1 MHQNESDLGTKGG
14 YVLRLYYLIIF
25 SELKIFIYIAQH
37 NVTVV
42 EFIRFN
48 VIRLPLLPTFEKND
62 VKKETYPVKSR
73 KETYPVKF

>member
-1 MHQNESDLGTKGG
+1 M
-14 YVLRLYYLIIF
+14 
-25 SELKIFIYIAQH
+25 AQH